1 MPDAHEDLAADLL
14 TAAEREGSVE
24 SCIACYGT
32 TVCPI
37 CNGQASLAQ
46 PEPTP
51 RTPCESCGAT
61 GVCRYCSADLT
72 QP

>member
-1 MPDAHEDLAADLL
+1 MSDADEDLSLDLL
-14 TAAEREGSVE
+14 RAAEQDVSAE
-24 SCIACYGT
+24 SCIGCYGT

-46 PEPTP
+46 PAPAA

-61 GVCRYCSADLT
+61 GVCGYCSTDLT
-72 QP
+72 RL